1 MLLTQ
6 SVLMVK
12 FALTRIRCME
22 FPPNSNLSPEF
33 GPDSVP
39 MHKLHPSLSV
49 CNPAV
54 GCSSIKARADGLL
67 FHNPVMEELLTMQEL
82 SHSVNSNA
90 RFGIRNDYDRFSPW

>member
-1 MLLTQ
+1 
-6 SVLMVK
+6 
-12 FALTRIRCME
+12 ME

-90 RFGIRNDYDRFSPW
+90 RFGIRNDYDRCSKKSRPVPDPEDGEPL